1 MEYEDSEQKEEREFR
16 EEIVE
21 AIHDSGNKIIME
33 SMVSQMM
40 RTILYSFVRS
50 VLDEFGEEKAAETI
64 DGWCSQLEKVM
75 LPSYL
80 SDAEM
85 AVEAVW
91 KEMQKP
97 GATKEEVIAEK
108 REFMGGLFQ
117 EALGDLRGMLRE
129 GLKKD
134 EEKS

>member
-1 MEYEDSEQKEEREFR
+1 MEYEDDVQKEEREFR

-21 AIHDSGNKIIME
+21 AIHDSRNKVLME
-33 SMVSQMM
+33 SMVYQMM

-50 VLDEFGEEKAAETI
+50 VLNEFGEERAAETI

-75 LPSYL
+75 LPTYL
-80 SDAEM
+80 GDAEM
-85 AVEAVW
+85 AVEVVW
-91 KEMQKP
+91 KEMQKK
-97 GATKEEVIAEK
+97 GSTKEEVIAEK

-129 GLKKD
+129 GLKK
-134 EEKS
+134 E